1 MQAWVPAAAGVFGLL
16 IGSFLNVVI
25 WRVPRGES
33 LLPDS
38 HCPSCDAPIRPFHNV
53 PVISW
58 LLLRGRCASCNTR
71 ISARY
76 PLVEI
81 TTGVAFVLVAGWV
94 FSVIGA
100 ATLFGAA
107 GALAA
112 IAAWLVLAAYL
123 WLAAIS
129 IALTLIDL
137 EHKRLPDAIVLPSIA
152 VVAGLLAAA
161 AAIGGN
167 WPQLLSTLA
176 GAAILFAAYFL
187 IVLVYPRGLGGGDV
201 KLAPV
206 LGAALGFVGWDAL
219 AVGAFAGF
227 VLGAVYGLTLIV
239 LRRGGRKTEIPF
251 GPFMLAGAWLGLCVG
266 PAIMHAYLSLWALG

>member
-1 MQAWVPAAAGVFGLL
+1 MQAWGPTAAGVFGLL

-38 HCPSCDAPIRPFHNV
+38 HCPKCDAKIRPWHNV

-58 LLLRGRCASCNTR
+58 IALRGRCANCGTR

-81 TTGVAFVLVAGWV
+81 ATGAAFALVAGWV
-94 FSVIGA
+94 FSVVGA
-100 ATLFGAA
+100 TTPFGAA
-107 GALAA
+107 GALSA

-137 EHKRLPDAIVLPSIA
+137 EHKRLPDAIVVPSIA
-152 VVAGLLAAA
+152 VVTALLGVAAA
-161 AAIGGN
+161 LSGN
-167 WPQLLSTLA
+167 WSQFVSALA
-176 GAAILFAAYFL
+176 GAAILFVAYFL

-227 VLGAVYGLTLIV
+227 VLGAVYGLALIAM
-239 LRRGGRKTEIPF
+239 RRGGRKTEIPF
-251 GPFMLAGAWLGLCVG
+251 GPFMLAGAWVGVWAG
-266 PAIMHAYLSLWALG
+266 PAVMHAYLSLWALG

>member
-1 MQAWVPAAAGVFGLL
+1 MQVWGPVAAGVFGLL

-38 HCPSCDAPIRPFHNV
+38 HCPKCDAKIRPWHNV

-58 LLLRGRCASCNTR
+58 IALRGRCANCGTR

-81 TTGVAFVLVAGWV
+81 ATALAFALVAWWV
-94 FSVIGA
+94 TTQVA
-100 ATLFGAA
+100 ANSP
-107 GALAA
+107 
-112 IAAWLVLAAYL
+112 AAWLVLSAYL

-137 EHKRLPDAIVLPSIA
+137 EHKRLPDAIVVPSIA
-152 VVAGLLAAA
+152 VVTALLGVAAA
-161 AAIGGN
+161 LSGN
-167 WPQLLSTLA
+167 WSQFVSTLA
-176 GAAILFAAYFL
+176 GAAILFVAYFL

-227 VLGAVYGLTLIV
+227 VLGAVYGLALIA

-251 GPFMLAGAWLGLCVG
+251 GPFMLAGAWVGVWAG
-266 PAIMHAYLSLWALG
+266 PAVMHAYLSLWALG